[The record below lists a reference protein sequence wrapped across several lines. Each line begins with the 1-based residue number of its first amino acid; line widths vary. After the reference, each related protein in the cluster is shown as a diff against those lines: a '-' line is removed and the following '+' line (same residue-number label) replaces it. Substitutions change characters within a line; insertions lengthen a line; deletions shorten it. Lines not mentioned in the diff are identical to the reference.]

1 MRARTSLVMFAYLA
15 LPSLTLGQG
24 FGKAD
29 LRQLLRDLADEAF
42 ENLVVQDADRRVYGM
57 AYEFKD
63 MPDGPLIQ
71 DFGLDSMHD
80 GAWLMSAMITAHRI
94 DPQGGYLERV
104 QKYQAP
110 FYVNLLLNSDRLFPN
125 MIPREGQE
133 KFDKPIKGW
142 APRGW
147 DDGLGIDLVTAM
159 KGGNPR
165 PFSSGVISHPNG
177 TVVERDADGRFQ
189 HAYFTS
195 SHHLFQDLAD
205 GLLNAWL
212 TTRDPAAAEAVR
224 LIDVG
229 RIEHGHRIPVVRVA
243 TGLMTGDE
251 RLAQR
256 RLPTFDPARAFCPI
270 WLGVVKKE
278 KTSFGHYSD
287 GLAWELQ
294 AEIARSALSDG
305 AIPDDFVLNAVG
317 QAMSAARVARAFHG
331 EYWQP
336 GMTLQSNSITFEDGK
351 LLRHADE
358 HTFYN
363 SRGIQFAWIG
373 AALLP
378 EFRKRSKPWD
388 EAIDTLSDHER
399 RAIEGFTGY
408 SLTHAETLAE
418 LEARIDATIRHWSRV
433 RTELGY
439 LPRMIKANRRPFSWS
454 RYMELGAYAH
464 LMKLVAYRLMD
475 MEGTEEIRLVREQ
488 APAEPIPHVPLPE
501 SVLRIQGLK

>member
-1 MRARTSLVMFAYLA
+1 MRVKTLLVMLTCLA
-15 LPSLTLGQG
+15 LPALTSGQN
-24 FGKAD
+24 FGKAK

-42 ENLVVQDADRRVYGM
+42 ENLVIQDPNRRVYGM

-63 MPDGPLIQ
+63 VPDGPLIQ

-80 GAWLMSAMITAHRI
+80 GAWLMSAMITAHRV
-94 DPQGGYLERV
+94 DPEGGYLDRV
-104 QKYQAP
+104 QKFQAP
-110 FYVNLLLNSDRLFPN
+110 FYINLLLNSDRLFPD

-133 KFDKPIKGW
+133 RFDKPIKGW

-147 DDGLGIDLVTAM
+147 DDGPGIDLVTAM
-159 KGGNPR
+159 KGGNPQ
-165 PFSSGVISHPNG
+165 PFSSGVVSHPNG
-177 TVVERDADGRFQ
+177 TVVERDAHGRYQ

-205 GLLNAWL
+205 GLLNVWL
-212 TTRDPAAAEAVR
+212 TTRDPDAAEAVR

-256 RLPTFDPARAFCPI
+256 RAPTFDPARAFRPI
-270 WLGVVKKE
+270 WQGVVEEE
-278 KTSFGHYSD
+278 KTLFGHYSD
-287 GLAWELQ
+287 GLAWEFQ
-294 AEIARSALSDG
+294 AEIARSALSG
-305 AIPDDFVLNAVG
+305 EAIPDGFVLNAVG
-317 QAMSAARVARAFHG
+317 QSMSAARVARAFHG

-336 GMTLQSNSITFEDGK
+336 GMTLQSNSITFEEGK
-351 LLRHADE
+351 LVRHADE

-378 EFRKRSKPWD
+378 EFRERTKAWD
-388 EAIDTLSDHER
+388 EAINALSNHER
-399 RAIEGFTGY
+399 QAIEGFAGS
-408 SLTHAETLAE
+408 SLAHAQTMAE
-418 LEARIDATIRHWSRV
+418 LEASVDATIRHWSDV
-433 RTELGY
+433 RDELGY

-475 MEGTEEIRLVREQ
+475 LEGAKEVRLIREQ
-488 APAEPIPHVPLPE
+488 TPAKPMPHVPLPD
-501 SVLRIQGLK
+501 SVLQIQKLK

>member
-1 MRARTSLVMFAYLA
+1 MKRPIFYVLAFALMLPTLA
-15 LPSLTLGQG
+15 FGQ
-24 FGKAD
+24 ASSEAE

-42 ENLVVQDADRRVYGM
+42 ENLVIQDPNRRVYGM

-80 GAWLMSAMITAHRI
+80 GAWLMSAMITAHRV
-94 DPQGGYLERV
+94 DPEGGYLQRV

-110 FYVNLLLNSDRLFPN
+110 FYINLLLNSDRLFPN

-147 DDGLGIDLVTAM
+147 DDGPGIDLVTAM
-159 KGGNPR
+159 KGNRPQ
-165 PFSSGVISHPNG
+165 PFSSGVISHPDG
-177 TVVERDADGRFQ
+177 TVVERDAGGRFQ
-189 HAYFTS
+189 QAYFTS

-205 GLLNAWL
+205 GLLNVWL
-212 TTRDPAAAEAVR
+212 TTRDPSAAEAVR

-243 TGLMTGDE
+243 TGLMTGDD

-256 RLPTFDPARAFCPI
+256 RVPAFDPARAFRPI
-270 WLGVVKKE
+270 WQGVVKQE
-278 KTSFGHYSD
+278 TTSFGHYSD

-294 AEIARSALSDG
+294 AEIARSALSGD
-305 AIPDDFVLNAVG
+305 AIPDGFVLNAVG
-317 QAMSAARVARAFHG
+317 QTMSAAQVARAFHG

-336 GMTLQSNSITFEDGK
+336 GMTLQTNSITFEDGT
-351 LLRHADE
+351 LVRHADE

-378 EFRKRSKPWD
+378 EFRKRSKAWD
-388 EAIDTLSDHER
+388 EAINALSDHER
-399 RAIEGFTGY
+399 RAIEGFTGF
-408 SLTHAETLAE
+408 SLTHARTLAE
-418 LEARIDATIRHWSRV
+418 LEANVDATIRHWSRV

-475 MEGTEEIRLVREQ
+475 LEGAEEVRLIRAQ
-488 APAEPIPHVPLPE
+488 TPPQPAPHTSLPE
-501 SVLRIQGLK
+501 SVLRHQGLK